1 MDESY
6 YLTASEELD
15 AFEMAEDLDAFDL
28 PEEDESYLAG
38 LSDEELFEESLDLG
52 EALREALSEEY
63 ADSTPEDM
71 EAALFNVMDALTPA
85 ESFSFAKAL
94 RQIEAGAGQ
103 ALRDPTFKQI
113 AGTALPLA
121 GGAFGTLGGPL
132 GTAAGSALGGAAA
145 KALAGGGTTPSTAT
159 GAPGPKPPAAAA
171 ALPAAAK
178 GLVAMND
185 PAVQTATLA
194 AALGQQGRASVNGVP
209 VGAVMNMLSTIFGQA
224 AAEADELMYES
235 STTPAYMLNEQ
246 APSGDPVAPGDRAQ
260 ALYAALLRAR
270 DRHLEQGVT

>member
-28 PEEDESYLAG
+28 PEEDESYLAE

-63 ADSTPEDM
+63 ADAPPEEM
-71 EAALFNVMDALTPA
+71 ETALFNVMDALSPA
-85 ESFSFAKAL
+85 ESFSFRNAL

-121 GGAFGTLGGPL
+121 GGAVGGPV
-132 GTAAGSALGGAAA
+132 GSALGGAAA
-145 KALAGGGTTPSTAT
+145 KALAGSGSKPSAAT
-159 GAPGPKPPAAAA
+159 GAPGPKPPAVAAG
-171 ALPAAAK
+171 LPAAAR

-194 AALGQQGRASVNGVP
+194 AALGQQGRTSVNGVP

-224 AAEADELMYES
+224 AAEADQLMYES
-235 STTPAYMLNEQ
+235 SATPAYMLDEQ
-246 APSGDPVAPGDRAQ
+246 GPSGDPVAPGDRAQ

>member
-1 MDESY
+1 MCGRDD
-6 YLTASEELD
+6 LTQFELLD
-15 AFEMAEDLDAFDL
+15 DFEMAEDLDAFDL
-28 PEEDESYLAG
+28 RDEDESYLAG

-63 ADSTPEDM
+63 ADSTPEEMDS
-71 EAALFNVMDALTPA
+71 ALFNVMDALTPA
-85 ESFSFAKAL
+85 ESFNFAKAL

-113 AGTALPLA
+113 AATALPVA
-121 GGAFGTLGGPL
+121 GGAVGTLGGPA
-132 GTAAGSALGGAAA
+132 GTVVGSALGGAAA
-145 KALAGGGTTPSTAT
+145 KALAGGGSTPAAAT
-159 GAPGPKPPAAAA
+159 GAPGPKPSAAATP
-171 ALPAAAK
+171 LPAAAK
-178 GLVAMND
+178 GLVLMND
-185 PAVQTATLA
+185 PAVLKATLA
-194 AALGQQGRASVNGVP
+194 AALGQQGRTSVNGVP

-235 STTPAYMLNEQ
+235 SATPDYMLDEQ